1 MTSGSVTLSQ
11 YDHNLLSLMQYEC
24 ATNESFIPSHLHF
37 ISDSFLQYIYMRFQR
52 QYNHLLVY
60 MFVMAELMTDL
71 L

>member
-1 MTSGSVTLSQ
+1 
-11 YDHNLLSLMQYEC
+11 MQYEC
-24 ATNESFIPSHLHF
+24 ATNESFIPSNFHF
-37 ISDSFLQYIYMRFQR
+37 ISDSCVQYIYMRFQR